1 MSQQDFQTLMAR
13 LVVDPAFRD
22 RVSSLGD
29 IALPRDLGARERERL
44 IFAAGS
50 KGIDITRTLH
60 KGFRLGK
67 ILSLL
72 PLTCSVMGNTRL
84 ARQVDRFWKEHSSVS
99 FYYLEEALAFCSFIE
114 RRIRAGLRITY
125 LEEIIAYERARLE
138 LQLPQS
144 GDRRVEPRKVRFIHD
159 PEQLLLSLARG
170 RRPRA
175 VPRRPCVLEGSLDQ
189 DGNVEWAIVLE
200 QPKAEPK
207 ADATQALNF

>member
-1 MSQQDFQTLMAR
+1 MAR
-13 LVVDPAFRD
+13 LVVDPDFRD
-22 RVSSLGD
+22 RVSSFGES
-29 IALPRDLGARERERL
+29 ALPPDLGSRERQRL

-84 ARQVDRFWKEHSSVS
+84 ARQIDLFWKEHSSVS

-114 RRIRAGLRITY
+114 RRIHAGLRIAY
-125 LEEIIAYERARLE
+125 LAEIIAYERARLE
-138 LQLPQS
+138 LQLPQT
-144 GDRRVEPRKVRFIHD
+144 GGREIEPRKVRFIHD
-159 PEQLLLSLARG
+159 PERLLLSLALG

-189 DGNVEWAIVLE
+189 DGNVEWAIIPDE
-200 QPKAEPK
+200 AMPKA
-207 ADATQALNF
+207 QAP